1 MNPSGSSPRYRPP
14 GSPTVQLGMTRQKL
28 SHRPRHVS
36 PTRPRSR
43 MMWSAPAAASSWL
56 TESPACPAPTIT
68 VSTADVIDW
77 RGATSGSIGARG
89 PAPGAVEAA
98 LSTAPTS
105 DPGGDSMFGRR
116 ALLPLF
122 ILVALLLSACGGS
135 SSTAGSTKYSGT
147 IHIASSTWTGYALL
161 YLADKKGIWKT
172 HGLDVNFKD
181 VEDPNDRFIALAAG
195 RLEGM
200 ASTVDAFARQQSNGV
215 AAVEVFPIDASV
227 GGDGILAKN
236 TIQTVADL
244 KGKTVG
250 VNQGSVSE
258 WFLAQVLEKN
268 GLHLSDVKEQNMTS
282 GAAGAAFV
290 ASKLDVAVTWEPW
303 LTKAT
308 KARADGRVLVS
319 SKEYP
324 DLIMD
329 SFAFRK
335 DFVQKYP
342 DTVKDF
348 MKAYY
353 EAFTWMQA
361 NQTEALKVIGDAVQ
375 ESPSDVSADLSTLT
389 LFDLST
395 GKQVIGTSS
404 SHGKIYD
411 NVKAAADFWKAQ
423 GKIDTAVN

>member
-1 MNPSGSSPRYRPP
+1 
-14 GSPTVQLGMTRQKL
+14 
-28 SHRPRHVS
+28 
-36 PTRPRSR
+36 
-43 MMWSAPAAASSWL
+43 
-56 TESPACPAPTIT
+56 
-68 VSTADVIDW
+68 
-77 RGATSGSIGARG
+77 
-89 PAPGAVEAA
+89 
-98 LSTAPTS
+98 
-105 DPGGDSMFGRR
+105 MFGKR
-116 ALLPLF
+116 LFLPLF
-122 ILVALLLSACGGS
+122 ILVALVLSACGTS
-135 SSTAGSTKYSGT
+135 NTATGSTKYSGT
-147 IHIASSTWTGYALL
+147 IHIASSTWTGYALI
-161 YLADKKGIWKT
+161 YLANAKGIWKQ

-195 RLEGM
+195 RLEDM

-236 TIQTVADL
+236 TIQSVADL

-290 ASKLDVAVTWEPW
+290 ASKIDVAVTWEPW
-303 LTKAT
+303 LSKSKVRT
-308 KARADGRVLVS
+308 DGHVLVS
-319 SKEYP
+319 SKSYP

-335 DFVQKYP
+335 DFIQKYP
-342 DTVKDF
+342 DTVKEF

-353 EAFTWMQA
+353 DAFNWMQN
-361 NQTEALKVIGDAVQ
+361 NQTAALQVIGDAVQ
-375 ESPSDVSADLSTLT
+375 ESPSDVSADLSTMT

-423 GKIDTAVN
+423 GKIDSAVNPSDAVDPSFINSL

>member
-1 MNPSGSSPRYRPP
+1 M
-14 GSPTVQLGMTRQKL
+14 LGK
-28 SHRPRHVS
+28 
-36 PTRPRSR
+36 RS
-43 MMWSAPAAASSWL
+43 
-56 TESPACPAPTIT
+56 
-68 VSTADVIDW
+68 
-77 RGATSGSIGARG
+77 
-89 PAPGAVEAA
+89 
-98 LSTAPTS
+98 
-105 DPGGDSMFGRR
+105 
-116 ALLPLF
+116 LLPLF
-122 ILVALLLSACGGS
+122 ILVALALSACGAS
-135 SSTAGSTKYSGT
+135 NNAATSTKFSGT
-147 IHIASSTWTGYALL
+147 IHIASSTWTGYALI
-161 YLADKKGIWKT
+161 YLANSKGIWKQ

-181 VEDPNDRFIALAAG
+181 IEDPNDRFIALAAG

-215 AAVEVFPIDASV
+215 GAVEVFPIDASV
-227 GGDGILAKN
+227 GGDGILAAN
-236 TIQTVADL
+236 SIQNVADL

-303 LTKAT
+303 LSKA
-308 KARADGRVLVS
+308 KARTDGHVLVS
-319 SKEYP
+319 SKQYP

-335 DFVQKYP
+335 DFIQKYP

-353 EAFTWMQA
+353 DAFTWMQA

-375 ESPSDVSADLSTLT
+375 ESPSDVSADLSTMT

-423 GKIDTAVN
+423 GKIDTAVNPSDAVDPSFINSL

>member
-1 MNPSGSSPRYRPP
+1 
-14 GSPTVQLGMTRQKL
+14 
-28 SHRPRHVS
+28 
-36 PTRPRSR
+36 
-43 MMWSAPAAASSWL
+43 
-56 TESPACPAPTIT
+56 
-68 VSTADVIDW
+68 
-77 RGATSGSIGARG
+77 
-89 PAPGAVEAA
+89 
-98 LSTAPTS
+98 
-105 DPGGDSMFGRR
+105 MFGRR
-116 ALLPLF
+116 TLLPLF
-122 ILVALLLSACGGS
+122 ILVALLLSACGSTTS
-135 SSTAGSTKYSGT
+135 SGTSTKYSGT

-161 YLADKKGIWKT
+161 YLANSKGIWKS

-244 KGKTVG
+244 KGKTIG

-268 GLHLSDVKEQNMTS
+268 GLHLSDVKEQNLTS

-303 LTKAT
+303 LSKA
-308 KARADGRVLVS
+308 KARTDGHILVS
-319 SKEYP
+319 SKQYP

-335 DFVQKYP
+335 DFIQKYP

-353 EAFTWMQA
+353 DAFTWMQA
-361 NQTEALKVIGDAVQ
+361 NQTEALKAIGDAVQ
-375 ESPSDVSADLSTLT
+375 ESASDVSADLSTMT

-411 NVKAAADFWKAQ
+411 NVKAAADFWKTQ
-423 GKIDTAVN
+423 GKVDTAVNPSDAVDPSFINSL

>member
-1 MNPSGSSPRYRPP
+1 M
-14 GSPTVQLGMTRQKL
+14 LGK
-28 SHRPRHVS
+28 
-36 PTRPRSR
+36 RS
-43 MMWSAPAAASSWL
+43 
-56 TESPACPAPTIT
+56 
-68 VSTADVIDW
+68 
-77 RGATSGSIGARG
+77 
-89 PAPGAVEAA
+89 
-98 LSTAPTS
+98 
-105 DPGGDSMFGRR
+105 
-116 ALLPLF
+116 LLPLF
-122 ILVALLLSACGGS
+122 ILVALVLSACGAS
-135 SSTAGSTKYSGT
+135 NTASGSTKYSGT
-147 IHIASSTWTGYALL
+147 IHIASSTWTGYALI
-161 YLADKKGIWKT
+161 YLANSKGIWKQ

-181 VEDPNDRFIALAAG
+181 IEDPNDRFIALAAG

-215 AAVEVFPIDASV
+215 GAVEVFPIDASV
-227 GGDGILAKN
+227 GGDGILAAN
-236 TIQTVADL
+236 SIQSVADL

-303 LTKAT
+303 LSKA
-308 KARADGRVLVS
+308 KARTDGHVLVS
-319 SKEYP
+319 SKQYP

-335 DFVQKYP
+335 DFIQKYP

-353 EAFTWMQA
+353 DAFTWMQA

-375 ESPSDVSADLSTLT
+375 ESPSDVSADLSTMT

-423 GKIDTAVN
+423 GKIDTAVNPSDAVDPSFINSL

>member
-1 MNPSGSSPRYRPP
+1 
-14 GSPTVQLGMTRQKL
+14 
-28 SHRPRHVS
+28 
-36 PTRPRSR
+36 
-43 MMWSAPAAASSWL
+43 
-56 TESPACPAPTIT
+56 
-68 VSTADVIDW
+68 
-77 RGATSGSIGARG
+77 
-89 PAPGAVEAA
+89 
-98 LSTAPTS
+98 
-105 DPGGDSMFGRR
+105 MFGKRS
-116 ALLPLF
+116 LVPLF
-122 ILVALLLSACGGS
+122 ILVALILSACGAS
-135 SSTAGSTKYSGT
+135 NSASTSTKYSGT
-147 IHIASSTWTGYALL
+147 IHIASSTWTGYALI
-161 YLADKKGIWKT
+161 YLANAKGIWKQ
-172 HGLDVNFKD
+172 HGLDVN
-181 VEDPNDRFIALAAG
+181 FIALAAG

-227 GGDGILAKN
+227 GGDGILAAN
-236 TIQTVADL
+236 SIQNVADL

-303 LTKAT
+303 LSKA
-308 KARADGRVLVS
+308 KARTDGHVLVS
-319 SKEYP
+319 SKSYP

-335 DFVQKYP
+335 DFIQKYP

-353 EAFTWMQA
+353 DAFTWMQA

-375 ESPSDVSADLSTLT
+375 ETPSDVSADLSTMT

-423 GKIDTAVN
+423 GKIDTAVNPSDAVDPSFINSL

>member
-1 MNPSGSSPRYRPP
+1 MVG
-14 GSPTVQLGMTRQKL
+14 K
-28 SHRPRHVS
+28 
-36 PTRPRSR
+36 RS
-43 MMWSAPAAASSWL
+43 
-56 TESPACPAPTIT
+56 
-68 VSTADVIDW
+68 
-77 RGATSGSIGARG
+77 
-89 PAPGAVEAA
+89 
-98 LSTAPTS
+98 
-105 DPGGDSMFGRR
+105 
-116 ALLPLF
+116 LLPLF
-122 ILVALLLSACGGS
+122 ILLAIVLSACG
-135 SSTAGSTKYSGT
+135 SSTSTSGSTKYSGT
-147 IHIASSTWTGYALL
+147 IHIASSTWTGYALI
-161 YLADKKGIWKT
+161 YLANSKGIWKN

-258 WFLAQVLEKN
+258 WFLAQVLQKN
-268 GLHLSDVKEQNMTS
+268 GLSLSDVKETNMTS

-303 LTKAT
+303 LSRA
-308 KARADGRVLVS
+308 KARTDGHILVS
-319 SKEYP
+319 SKSYP

-342 DTVKDF
+342 DTVKEF

-353 EAFTWMQA
+353 DAFTWMQQ
-361 NQTEALKVIGDAVQ
+361 NQAAALKIIGDAVG
-375 ESPSDVSADLSTLT
+375 ESATDVQADLSTLT

-395 GKQVIGTSS
+395 SKQVMGTSS

-423 GKIDTAVN
+423 GKIDTTVNPSDAVDPSFINSL

>member
-1 MNPSGSSPRYRPP
+1 MVGKR
-14 GSPTVQLGMTRQKL
+14 T
-28 SHRPRHVS
+28 
-36 PTRPRSR
+36 
-43 MMWSAPAAASSWL
+43 
-56 TESPACPAPTIT
+56 
-68 VSTADVIDW
+68 
-77 RGATSGSIGARG
+77 
-89 PAPGAVEAA
+89 
-98 LSTAPTS
+98 
-105 DPGGDSMFGRR
+105 
-116 ALLPLF
+116 LLPLF
-122 ILVALLLSACGGS
+122 ILVALVLSACGASNSG
-135 SSTAGSTKYSGT
+135 TSTKYSGT
-147 IHIASSTWTGYALL
+147 IHIASSTWTGYALI
-161 YLADKKGIWKT
+161 YLANAKGIWRQ

-181 VEDPNDRFIALAAG
+181 IEDPNDRFIALAAG

-227 GGDGILAKN
+227 GGDGILAAN
-236 TIQTVADL
+236 SIQSVADL

-303 LTKAT
+303 LSKA
-308 KARADGRVLVS
+308 KARTDGHVLVS
-319 SKEYP
+319 SKQYP

-335 DFVQKYP
+335 DFIQKYP

-353 EAFTWMQA
+353 DAFNWMQA

-375 ESPSDVSADLSTLT
+375 ESPSDVSADLSTMT

-423 GKIDTAVN
+423 GKIDTAVNPSDAVDPSFINSL